1 MILAQ
6 TTDPLPSGGD
16 YVVAAYLVLMALLLV
31 YFVLMA
37 MRLGRLEREVL
48 QLHHLLD
55 VRDGVGDG
63 DTTGEA
69 EAPPAE

>member
-1 MILAQ
+1 MTLAV

-16 YVVAAYLVLMALLLV
+16 YVAAAYLVLTALLLI

-37 MRLGRLEREVL
+37 IRLGRLEREVL

-55 VRDGVGDG
+55 VRDGVAGSDA
-63 DTTGEA
+63 DT
-69 EAPPAE
+69 PPAE

>member
-1 MILAQ
+1 MILAA

-16 YVVAAYLVLMALLLV
+16 YVAAAYLVLLALLLV

-63 DTTGEA
+63 DGDNEEA
-69 EAPPAE
+69 SPSE